1 MSAARALTC
10 SRKASGR
17 ISRSRF
23 TKGPCGPSARLRR
36 PGIAQRSNIGRRPS
50 AFGVRAALQ
59 LHTIAP
65 SSPLSHSASD
75 LQLPEFLISLQSLEP
90 MQAHLIPSPGVW
102 KQLNSAPAP
111 MLPASDA
118 IMRVRMRF
126 ACRPPSNSVI
136 LVEELSDIVA
146 EDQC

>member
-36 PGIAQRSNIGRRPS
+36 PGIAQRSNIGRRP
-50 AFGVRAALQ
+50 LQ

-75 LQLPEFLISLQSLEP
+75 LQLPEFLISLQSLAP
-90 MQAHLIPSPGVW
+90 MQAHLIPSPGVR

-126 ACRPPSNSVI
+126 ACRPTSNSVI

-146 EDQC
+146 EDQR